1 MGKSKKP
8 KYVID
13 DDTQELLELVMN
25 WAQRHVDAQEDD
37 DRFRDMNAELMEL
50 GDRFDITR
58 NNIEYEEN
66 TSEDGKNII
75 IKMRIVQDGE
85 ERAMT
90 PEERRKL
97 IKVVEDIPHPE
108 GKVIDL
114 DLDIND
120 NEEDDEPTKH

>member
-108 GKVIDL
+108 GKIIDL
-114 DLDIND
+114 DLEIND